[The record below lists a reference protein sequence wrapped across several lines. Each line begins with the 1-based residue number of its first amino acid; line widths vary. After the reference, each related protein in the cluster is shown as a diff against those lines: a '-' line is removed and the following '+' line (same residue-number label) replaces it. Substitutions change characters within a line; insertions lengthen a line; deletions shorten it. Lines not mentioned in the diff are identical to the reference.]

1 MNGWLRLRILLPI
14 TFIFALV
21 SASAF
26 AQDTS
31 TTQTS
36 PSGQATVKTETKS
49 GEVLYVSGNELLVK
63 TDDGQVKRFVVP
75 DNATATVEGKELTV
89 HDLKPGMRLTRTI
102 TTTTTPTVVKTVRTI
117 QGKVFHVNPPS
128 SVILTLPDNTNKQY
142 NIPPGQ
148 VFNINGR
155 EVDAFHLKKGM
166 NVAATV
172 ITEEPQD
179 VSTSSRTVTGEAAP
193 PPTPPPQVP
202 ATTSR
207 SVLLIVVPTTAPVQE
222 KPAESAKANLPQTAS
237 ANPLLALIGLLS
249 LAMAVGLYMVRSPRR
264 VRG

>member
-1 MNGWLRLRILLPI
+1 MNRWLRLQILFPI
-14 TFIFALV
+14 TLVFAIVSV
-21 SASAF
+21 SAL

-36 PSGQATVKTETKS
+36 QTGPATATTESKS
-49 GEVLYVSGNELLVK
+49 GEVVYVSGNELLVK
-63 TDDGQVKRFVVP
+63 TDDGQLKRFVVP
-75 DNATATVEGKELTV
+75 DDAKATVDGKEITV

-148 VFNINGR
+148 VFNIHGR
-155 EVDAFHLKKGM
+155 DVDAFHLRKGM

-172 ITEEPQD
+172 ITEEPQE
-179 VSTSSRTVTGEAAP
+179 VSSTSHSVTGEAAP
-193 PPTPPPQVP
+193 PPPQIP
-202 ATTSR
+202 ATTTR
-207 SVLLIVVPTTAPVQE
+207 AILLIAVPTATPVQAE
-222 KPAESAKANLPQTAS
+222 PAESAKATLPQTAS
-237 ANPLLALIGLLS
+237 ANPLLGLIGLLC
-249 LAMAVGLYMVRSPRR
+249 LATSVVLYVLRSPGK